1 MRRILLVEDEKSIQ
15 DIVKLNL
22 EIEDYE
28 VIVTESGKEA
38 LQFFEQQHFE
48 LVILD
53 VMLPDI
59 SGLQV
64 CEAIRNKNST
74 IPIIIVSAKDTSSDR
89 IKGLKFGAD
98 DYLVKP
104 FHLEEL
110 VLRIEKLI
118 TRSQIQENDIIV
130 YHFGP
135 HYVNL
140 STYKAS
146 GVNGEFTL
154 TNREAMLMKLFIE
167 RKDKVLSRQQILQVV
182 WGYDVYPSTRTID
195 NFVLSLRKY
204 FESNPRTPQYFHSIR
219 GVGYKF
225 TPDQE

>member
-1 MRRILLVEDEKSIQ
+1 MRILLVEDEKSIQ

-28 VIVTESGKEA
+28 VIVTDSGKEA
-38 LQFFEQQHFE
+38 LHFFEQQHFE

-59 SGLQV
+59 SGIQV
-64 CEAIRNKNST
+64 CEAIRNKNSS

-89 IKGLKFGAD
+89 IKGLKYGAD

-104 FHLEEL
+104 FNLEEL

-118 TRSQIQENDIIV
+118 ARSQIQEDDV
-130 YHFGP
+130 TEYHFGQ

-140 STYKAS
+140 STYKAC

-154 TNREAMLMKLFIE
+154 TNREALLMKLFIE

-204 FESNPRTPQYFHSIR
+204 FEDNPRKPKYFHSIR

-225 TPDQE
+225 TPNQE

>member
-1 MRRILLVEDEKSIQ
+1 MRILLVEDEKSIQ

-22 EIEDYE
+22 ELENYE
-28 VIVTESGKEA
+28 VVVTESGKEA
-38 LQFFEQQHFE
+38 LQLFNQQHFE
-48 LVILD
+48 LAILD

-64 CEAIRNKNST
+64 CEAIRIKNSN

-98 DYLVKP
+98 DYLIKP
-104 FHLEEL
+104 FNLEEL
-110 VLRIEKLI
+110 ILRIEKLI
-118 TRSQIQENDIIV
+118 SRSKTVETETSEF
-130 YHFGP
+130 YFGP

-140 STYKAS
+140 STYQATGIS
-146 GVNGEFTL
+146 GEFTL
-154 TNREAMLMKLFIE
+154 TNREALLMKLFIDK
-167 RKDKVLSRQQILQVV
+167 KDEVLSRQQILQVV

-204 FESNPRTPQYFHSIR
+204 FEDTPRQPKYFHSIR

-225 TPDQE
+225 TPGV

>member
-1 MRRILLVEDEKSIQ
+1 MRILLVEDEKSIQ

-28 VIVTESGKEA
+28 VVVTESGKEA

-64 CEAIRNKNST
+64 CEAIRNKNSI

-89 IKGLKFGAD
+89 IKGLKYGAD
-98 DYLVKP
+98 DYLIKP

-118 TRSQIQENDIIV
+118 SRSQIQEDDIIV
-130 YHFGP
+130 YNFGP

-140 STYKAS
+140 STYKAC

-154 TNREAMLMKLFIE
+154 TNREALLMKLFIE
-167 RKDKVLSRQQILQVV
+167 RKDKVLSRQQILKVV

-204 FESNPRTPQYFHSIR
+204 FEANPRTPQYFHSIR

>member
-1 MRRILLVEDEKSIQ
+1 MRILLVEDEKSIQ

-22 EIEDYE
+22 ELENYE
-28 VIVTESGKEA
+28 VVVTDSGKEA
-38 LQFFEQQHFE
+38 LQLFNQQHFE
-48 LVILD
+48 LAILD

-64 CEAIRNKNST
+64 CEAIRIKNSN

-98 DYLVKP
+98 DYLIKP
-104 FHLEEL
+104 FNLEEL

-118 TRSQIQENDIIV
+118 SRSKTVEVDTSEF
-130 YHFGP
+130 HFGP

-140 STYKAS
+140 STYQAT
-146 GVNGEFTL
+146 GINGEFTL
-154 TNREAMLMKLFIE
+154 TNREALLMKLFIDK
-167 RKDKVLSRQQILQVV
+167 KDEVLSRQQILQVV

-204 FESNPRTPQYFHSIR
+204 FEDTPRQPKYFHSIR

-225 TPDQE
+225 TPGV

>member
-1 MRRILLVEDEKSIQ
+1 MRILLVEDEKSIQ

-22 EIEDYE
+22 ELENYE
-28 VIVTESGKEA
+28 VVVTDSGKEA
-38 LQFFEQQHFE
+38 LQLFTQQHFE
-48 LVILD
+48 LAILD

-64 CEAIRNKNST
+64 CEAIRIKNSN

-89 IKGLKFGAD
+89 IKGLKYGAD
-98 DYLVKP
+98 DYLIKP
-104 FHLEEL
+104 FNLEEL

-118 TRSQIQENDIIV
+118 SRSKTVEAETSEFN
-130 YHFGP
+130 FGP

-140 STYKAS
+140 STYQATGIK
-146 GVNGEFTL
+146 GEFTL
-154 TNREAMLMKLFIE
+154 TNREALLMKLFIDK
-167 RKDKVLSRQQILQVV
+167 KDEVLSRQQILQVV

-204 FESNPRTPQYFHSIR
+204 FEDNPRQPKYFHSIR

-225 TPDQE
+225 TP